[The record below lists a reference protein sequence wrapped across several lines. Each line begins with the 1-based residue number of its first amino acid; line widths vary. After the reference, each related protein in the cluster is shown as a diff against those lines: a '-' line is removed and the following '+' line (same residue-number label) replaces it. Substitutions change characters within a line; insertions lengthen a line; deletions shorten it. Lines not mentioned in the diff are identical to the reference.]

1 MFSAILEKVERLER
15 ENAELRQSL
24 NDLSR
29 RLTTIESNK
38 YAFDGIFDDFTF
50 SQKLNEMI
58 DDKVY
63 DELNSESFSEY
74 LNEAIDDKIE
84 TVFDNETFT
93 DCLNEAIDERI
104 GVEQNNESFTEFI
117 NEAISTAIMKNAV
130 DHPLVSHNNNS
141 TDKFGVAKQFTPAG
155 FSFIPASHNN
165 MRDHLGDDVV
175 CVGLDHSNIPQF
187 VSKNVINDIIS
198 KRIGNFCEHV
208 SQVEMHLIGRT
219 RVFYIESLMHFKG
232 IIKQFD
238 LGCIRPEYKFFYK
251 GCFFYG
257 IKITNGKTIGEGR
270 RTEAISYRVEVISYD
285 VDADMKKGKKYDFV
299 PRETPEQTEQRK
311 LFLQAFEDVGIKL
324 LCNGKPV
331 VM

>member
-93 DCLNEAIDERI
+93 DSLNEAIDERI
-104 GVEQNNESFTEFI
+104 GVESNNEESFTEFI

-130 DHPLVSHNNNS
+130 DHPL
-141 TDKFGVAKQFTPAG
+141 
-155 FSFIPASHNN
+155 ASNNN
-165 MRDHLGDDVV
+165 MRDRFGDDVV
-175 CVGLDHSNIPQF
+175 CVGVDHSNIPQF
-187 VSKNVINDIIS
+187 VSKNVVNDIIS

-208 SQVEMHLIGRT
+208 SQVEMHLIRHA
-219 RVFYIESLMHFKG
+219 RVFYLECLIQFKDV
-232 IIKQFD
+232 IKQFVLD
-238 LGCIRPEYKFFYK
+238 HIRPEHKFFYK
-251 GCFFYG
+251 GYFFG
-257 IKITNGKTIGEGR
+257 IKITSGKTIGER
-270 RTEAISYRVEVISYD
+270 NRMQVLSYCL
-285 VDADMKKGKKYDFV
+285 DAG
-299 PRETPEQTEQRK
+299 TPEQTK
-311 LFLQAFEDVGIKL
+311 LFFQAFEEVGIKL
-324 LCNGKPV
+324 LYNGKQV

>member
-1 MFSAILEKVERLER
+1 MFSAIIEKVERLER

-58 DDKVY
+58 DDKIN

-74 LNEAIDDKIE
+74 LNEAIDE
-84 TVFDNETFT
+84 RVFDNETFT
-93 DCLNEAIDERI
+93 DCLNEVIDERI
-104 GVEQNNESFTEFI
+104 GDESNNETFTEFI
-117 NEAISTAIMKNAV
+117 NEAISTAIIKNAV
-130 DHPLVSHNNNS
+130 DQPLVSNNN
-141 TDKFGVAKQFTPAG
+141 T
-155 FSFIPASHNN
+155 
-165 MRDHLGDDVV
+165 RDHLGDDVV

>member
-38 YAFDGIFDDFTF
+38 FAFDGIFDDFTF
-50 SQKLNEMI
+50 SQKLNDVI
-58 DDKVY
+58 DEKVY
-63 DELNSESFSEY
+63 DELNSESFTDFI
-74 LNEAIDDKIE
+74 NKAIDEKIE

-93 DCLNEAIDERI
+93 GRLNEVIDERI
-104 GVEQNNESFTEFI
+104 CDEFNESFTEII
-117 NEAISTAIMKNAV
+117 NEAISTAIVKNAIDQPSV
-130 DHPLVSHNNNS
+130 
-141 TDKFGVAKQFTPAG
+141 T
-155 FSFIPASHNN
+155 HNN
-165 MRDHLGDDVV
+165 MRYHLGDDVV
-175 CVGLDHSNIPQF
+175 CVGLDRDNTPQF
-187 VSKNVINDIIS
+187 VSKNVVNDIIS
-198 KRIGNFCEHV
+198 KRIGNFREHV
-208 SQVEMHLIGRT
+208 GQNNCVELYLIGRT

-232 IIKQFD
+232 MIKQFD
-238 LGCIRPEYKFFYK
+238 LGPIRHEEYKFFYK

-257 IKITNGKTIGEGR
+257 IKITDGKTIGEGR
-270 RTEAISYRVEVISYD
+270 RIEVISCRIQVISYD
-285 VDADMKKGKKYDFV
+285 VDADKGNKYDFV
-299 PRETPEQTEQRK
+299 PRETPEQTK

>member
-1 MFSAILEKVERLER
+1 MFSAIIEKVERLER

-58 DDKVY
+58 DDKVF

-93 DCLNEAIDERI
+93 DSLNEAIDERI
-104 GVEQNNESFTEFI
+104 GVESNNEESFTEFI

-130 DHPLVSHNNNS
+130 DHPL
-141 TDKFGVAKQFTPAG
+141 
-155 FSFIPASHNN
+155 ASNNN
-165 MRDHLGDDVV
+165 MRDRFGDDVV
-175 CVGLDHSNIPQF
+175 CVGVDHSNIPQF
-187 VSKNVINDIIS
+187 VSKNVVNDIIS

-238 LGCIRPEYKFFYK
+238 LMNVRPDEHKFFYT
-251 GCFFYG
+251 GYFFG
-257 IKITNGKTIGEGR
+257 IKITGGKTYGEGR
-270 RTEAISYRVEVISYD
+270 RIETLSYCL
-285 VDADMKKGKKYDFV
+285 DAG
-299 PRETPEQTEQRK
+299 TPEQTK
-311 LFLQAFEDVGIKL
+311 LFFQAFEDVGIKL
-324 LCNGKPV
+324 LYNGKQV

>member
-58 DDKVY
+58 DDKIN

-104 GVEQNNESFTEFI
+104 GDESNNEESFTEFI

-130 DHPLVSHNNNS
+130 DQPLVSN
-141 TDKFGVAKQFTPAG
+141 
-155 FSFIPASHNN
+155 NN
-165 MRDHLGDDVV
+165 MRDRFGDDVV
-175 CVGLDHSNIPQF
+175 CVGLDRDNTPQF
-187 VSKNVINDIIS
+187 VSKNVVNDIIS
-198 KRIGNFCEHV
+198 KRIGNFREHV
-208 SQVEMHLIGRT
+208 GQNNCVELYLIGRT

-232 IIKQFD
+232 MIKQFD
-238 LGCIRPEYKFFYK
+238 LGRIRHEEYKFFYK

>member
-50 SQKLNEMI
+50 SQKLNDVI
-58 DDKVY
+58 DEKVY
-63 DELNSESFSEY
+63 DELNSESFTDFI
-74 LNEAIDDKIE
+74 NEAIDDKIE

-93 DCLNEAIDERI
+93 DRLNEVIDERI
-104 GVEQNNESFTEFI
+104 GDESNNEESFTEFI

-130 DHPLVSHNNNS
+130 DQPLVSN
-141 TDKFGVAKQFTPAG
+141 
-155 FSFIPASHNN
+155 NN

-187 VSKNVINDIIS
+187 VSKNVINDIVS

-257 IKITNGKTIGEGR
+257 IKITSGKTIGEGR
-270 RTEAISYRVEVISYD
+270 RMQVISYRIEVISYD
-285 VDADMKKGKKYDFV
+285 VDADMKYKGNKYDFV
-299 PRETPEQTEQRK
+299 PQETPEQTEQRK
-311 LFLQAFEDVGIKL
+311 LFLEAFEDVGIKL
-324 LCNGKPV
+324 LYNGKPV

>member
-1 MFSAILEKVERLER
+1 MFSAIIEKVERLER

-93 DCLNEAIDERI
+93 DSLNEAIDERI
-104 GVEQNNESFTEFI
+104 CDESNNEESFTEFI

-130 DHPLVSHNNNS
+130 DHPLVSHNNKPVQIGII
-141 TDKFGVAKQFTPAG
+141 D
-155 FSFIPASHNN
+155 NN
-165 MRDHLGDDVV
+165 TLYQRFDDVV
-175 CVGLDHSNIPQF
+175 CVGVDHSNIPRF
-187 VSKNVINDIIS
+187 VSKNVV
-198 KRIGNFCEHV
+198 KFREHV
-208 SQVEMHLIGRT
+208 GQNNCVESYLIGRT

-238 LGCIRPEYKFFYK
+238 LMNVRPDEHKFFYT
-251 GCFFYG
+251 GYFFG
-257 IKITNGKTIGEGR
+257 IKITGGKTYGEGR
-270 RTEAISYRVEVISYD
+270 RIETLSYCL
-285 VDADMKKGKKYDFV
+285 DAG
-299 PRETPEQTEQRK
+299 TPEQTK
-311 LFLQAFEDVGIKL
+311 LFFQAFEDVGIKL
-324 LCNGKPV
+324 LYNGKQV

>member
-1 MFSAILEKVERLER
+1 MFSAIIEKVERLER

-58 DDKVY
+58 DDKVF

-93 DCLNEAIDERI
+93 DSLNEAIDERI
-104 GVEQNNESFTEFI
+104 GDESNNEESFTEFI

-130 DHPLVSHNNNS
+130 DQPLVSHNNKPVQIGII
-141 TDKFGVAKQFTPAG
+141 D
-155 FSFIPASHNN
+155 NN
-165 MRDHLGDDVV
+165 TLYQRFDDVV
-175 CVGLDHSNIPQF
+175 CVGVDHSNIPRF
-187 VSKNVINDIIS
+187 VSKNVV
-198 KRIGNFCEHV
+198 KFREHV
-208 SQVEMHLIGRT
+208 GQNNCVESYLIGRT

-238 LGCIRPEYKFFYK
+238 LMNVRPDEHKFFYT
-251 GCFFYG
+251 GYFFG
-257 IKITNGKTIGEGR
+257 IKITGGKTYGEGR
-270 RTEAISYRVEVISYD
+270 RIETLSYCL
-285 VDADMKKGKKYDFV
+285 DAG
-299 PRETPEQTEQRK
+299 TPEQTK
-311 LFLQAFEDVGIKL
+311 LFFQAFEDVGIKL
-324 LCNGKPV
+324 LYNGKQV

>member
-74 LNEAIDDKIE
+74 LNEAIDE
-84 TVFDNETFT
+84 RVFDNEIFI
-93 DCLNEAIDERI
+93 DCLNEVIDERI
-104 GVEQNNESFTEFI
+104 GE
-117 NEAISTAIMKNAV
+117 
-130 DHPLVSHNNNS
+130 PLVSN
-141 TDKFGVAKQFTPAG
+141 
-155 FSFIPASHNN
+155 NN
-165 MRDHLGDDVV
+165 MRDHLSDDVV

-187 VSKNVINDIIS
+187 VSKNAVNDIIS

-238 LGCIRPEYKFFYK
+238 LGCIRSEYKFFYK

-285 VDADMKKGKKYDFV
+285 VDADMKYKGNKYDFV

-324 LCNGKPV
+324 LYNGKPV